1 MKKITAILLLAAL
14 LMTACSKKTPAETLP
29 VETEPT
35 EATTPAPEYATAQ
48 TNGIPAVLET
58 LGRGDSVDIVKS
70 FDEAHYIVKREVG
83 YGLVEKNL
91 VRMEAE
97 PAYEA
102 WTGYAY
108 QNAKVYGNYRLAGE
122 PVRSLDV
129 NTSVQVLD
137 DLGWCCLVEVDGMAG
152 YMKQATIAKSA
163 LNTTKPDSGKKTPS
177 NTPGSGEV
185 GQDGGE
191 ISLESG
197 GKITLLST
205 LAPQEG
211 AVNGKAV
218 ILADETQVVLGYFD
232 KGDKIPV
239 VEKNEKDGSLT
250 ICLDGIYARI
260 PGDQVQTAE
269 EEPYAAWEGETE
281 QIISV
286 YADRWMLSTPIDRL
300 NAGTVVKVLFELD
313 NCYLVEVNGITGYVA
328 KGEVI
333 PAEPEETEAT
343 ESTEATEATVPAE
356 TKPKKDTTATEPTDL
371 EETEPAE
378 TTKPAEAT
386 KPSESTEPTSPTEAT
401 KPTEPTE
408 STKPSEPA
416 ETTKPTEPPETTKP
430 TEPTEPTRPAETT
443 EPTEETTEPTEPSV
457 PETTAPPEW
466 TPPIL

>member
-1 MKKITAILLLAAL
+1 MAL

-122 PVRSLDV
+122 PVRMLDV
-129 NTSVQVLD
+129 NTGVQVLD
-137 DLGWCCLVEVDGMAG
+137 DLGWCCLVEVDGMTG
-152 YMKQATIAKSA
+152 YMKQATVAKNA
-163 LNTTKPDSGKKTPS
+163 LNTGKSDSGKKTPS
-177 NTPGSGEV
+177 STPDGGNA

-191 ISLESG
+191 ISLALG

-211 AVNGKAV
+211 AVSGKAV
-218 ILADETQVVLGYFD
+218 SLADETQVILGYFD

-250 ICLDGIYARI
+250 ICLDGIYAKI
-260 PGDQVQTAE
+260 PGDQVQTTE

-286 YADRWMLSTPIDRL
+286 YADRWMLGTPIDRL
-300 NAGTVVKVLFELD
+300 NAGTVVKVLFELE

-328 KGEVI
+328 KGEVA

-343 ESTEATEATVPAE
+343 QATEATVPAE
-356 TKPKKDTTATEPTDL
+356 TKPKKDTTATEPTDP

-416 ETTKPTEPPETTKP
+416 ETTKPTEPPETTRP
-430 TEPTEPTRPAETT
+430 TEPTEPTKPAETT